1 MGEVGRWLASGVAG
15 MAGLAFGLIALL
27 LLGLVAVPAPALGRG
42 APAQDWDITLEIT
55 NAYMTT
61 LLNQQ
66 QANRPIELRDPKAAF
81 SKDGTV
87 LITGSLAPAGGVLP
101 SPIPLPIPIP
111 GVGNNLAV
119 NAEITLRPGSKD
131 GKFTVEIVR
140 TQLGPI
146 PIPNGLGRLLD
157 GPINAQIANATQ
169 NRPFQI
175 MGVEVNDGYMNV
187 RVRIQK

>member
-1 MGEVGRWLASGVAG
+1 MGGVGRWLASGVAG

-27 LLGLVAVPAPALGRG
+27 LLGLVAVPAPALGRA

-66 QANRPIELRDPKAAF
+66 QADRPIELRDPKAAF

-87 LITGSLAPAGGVLP
+87 LITGSLAPASGVLP
-101 SPIPLPIPIP
+101 ISIP

-131 GKFTVEIVR
+131 SKFTVEIVR
-140 TQLGPI
+140 TQLGSI

-169 NRPFQI
+169 NRPFLI
-175 MGVEVNDGYMNV
+175 TGVEVNDGYMLV
-187 RVRIQK
+187 HVRIQN